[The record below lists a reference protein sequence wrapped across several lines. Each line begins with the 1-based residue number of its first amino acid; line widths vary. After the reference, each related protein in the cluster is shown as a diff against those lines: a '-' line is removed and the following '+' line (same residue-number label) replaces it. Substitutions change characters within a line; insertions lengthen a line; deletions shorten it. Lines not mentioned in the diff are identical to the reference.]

1 MTTTLI
7 KKNAS
12 ASDTVRLAQMVAW
25 EHRNSSAVLTILQQ
39 FPFEPR
45 LSWFRQ
51 VFWYIDKKLD
61 YKFDDEGREQVKTP
75 DRLFADGFGDCD
87 DYSTLWMA
95 ILNNVGI
102 ESKPKIVDYE
112 ADGYWDHIYVIVPT
126 QEGDYITLDN
136 VAGKFRGTFNVE
148 VERKDEKVFRS
159 KYQSDNSS
167 LSGLGAILKLPFI
180 KAIVTKEG
188 DNHYFRLGDSIKL
201 TRKSIT
207 PKKGE
212 WYYGLSDVGSAQWLR
227 RNQFEFVDKNK
238 NINL

>member
-1 MTTTLI
+1 MNTLI

-12 ASDTVRLAQMVAW
+12 ASDTVRLAQLVAW

-148 VERKDEKVFRS
+148 VERKDEKVF
-159 KYQSDNSS
+159 KPY
-167 LSGLGAILKLPFI
+167 
-180 KAIVTKEG
+180 
-188 DNHYFRLGDSIKL
+188 
-201 TRKSIT
+201 
-207 PKKGE
+207 KK
-212 WYYGLSDVGSAQWLR
+212 
-227 RNQFEFVDKNK
+227 
-238 NINL
+238 